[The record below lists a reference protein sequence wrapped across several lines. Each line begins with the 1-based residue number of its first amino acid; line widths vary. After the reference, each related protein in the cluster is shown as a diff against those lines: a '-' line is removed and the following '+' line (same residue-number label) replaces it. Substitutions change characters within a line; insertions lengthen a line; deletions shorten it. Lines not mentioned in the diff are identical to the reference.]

1 MSHGELYESMRA
13 VLAEVGSRMCVP
25 VEQAELLHLHSNALF
40 AVPAAS
46 LVIRIATNPDVLH
59 QVTASVR
66 VTRWLEGQG
75 FPCVVPA
82 DLPGHPRL
90 IGGYVVSLW
99 RYVNTAPAPPAG
111 ADLGRLLRDLHT
123 HRPPYRLRTLS
134 DPLKSVSTAAR
145 SSGTLADAR
154 EWLKDRI
161 VELRRTWCAMDF
173 PHPPSLVHGD
183 AHPNNFMREVS
194 GRVLLGDWDHVAI
207 GPREWDLAQIHYAR
221 RRFGYLTQRDVDD
234 FTEAYGWDVRGWSG
248 LDSLIEI
255 REISGLSP
263 YIRAASAKESS
274 RRELAHR
281 LETLQARNVE
291 ARWSPPPQEKGVQRV

>member
-1 MSHGELYESMRA
+1 MSHGEIHESMRA
-13 VLAEVGSRMCVP
+13 VLAEVGARMCLP
-25 VEQAELLHLHSNALF
+25 VDKAELLRLHSNALF
-40 AVPAAS
+40 ALPSTS

-59 QVTASVR
+59 QVAASVR
-66 VTRWLEGQG
+66 VTRWLGGRG

-90 IGGYVVSLW
+90 IGGHVVSLW
-99 RYVNTAPAPPAG
+99 RYVNTAPPPPGG
-111 ADLGRLLRDLHT
+111 ADLGWLLRNLHT
-123 HRPPYRLRTLS
+123 HRPPHRLRTLS
-134 DPLKSVSTAAR
+134 DPLKSVSAAVA
-145 SSGTLADAR
+145 SSKMPAGSH
-154 EWLKDRI
+154 EWLDDRI
-161 VELRRTWCAMDF
+161 AELRRTWCAMDF
-173 PHPPSLVHGD
+173 PHSPVLVHGD

-194 GRVLLGDWDHVAI
+194 GRVLLGDWDHVAM

-234 FTEAYGWDVRGWSG
+234 FTEAYGWDAREWSG

-263 YIRAASAKESS
+263 YIRAASAEESS

-281 LETLQARNVE
+281 LETLQARDVE